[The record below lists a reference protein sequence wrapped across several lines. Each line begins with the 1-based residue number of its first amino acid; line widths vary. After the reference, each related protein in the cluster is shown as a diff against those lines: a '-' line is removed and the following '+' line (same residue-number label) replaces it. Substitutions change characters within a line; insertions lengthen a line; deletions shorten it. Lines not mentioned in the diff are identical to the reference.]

1 MRIRAAILAVLTLLL
16 TLPSLAEPLTL
27 AEAQRLAIEHSHKL
41 KRQESKVRQAGYRVD
56 EVYAGASPQLSFRA
70 GSSYLTPTVSFA
82 TPQGSLPIT
91 ESGNYNV
98 GLHLDQAIYT
108 FGRLKWGAMAAE
120 LAEEASQVEVEKQRQ
135 DVVEMV
141 TQAYLDLVFSQRA
154 VDVAELQVQ
163 TRGSHLEQAKL
174 RLKAGTIPPFEVLS
188 FETALAQAQQ
198 RLILSNKQRELAK
211 TQLLLMIG
219 RRPRQ
224 ELEVTPLEDLDE
236 FDQSVDLAVERALDR
251 RPGLIALR
259 KAVEAA
265 DAKVNY
271 EKSQNNPTLGFRT
284 SYVRQNSTAFQPN
297 QMWVAG
303 VQLNIPLYDGGT
315 SKAKAAQAAE
325 EVVQL
330 QETLAD
336 AERDITM
343 QVEKLHLDLVSSLE
357 QLKVA
362 QTALVQANEHLRLAA
377 LRYKVGV
384 STNLELLQ
392 AETSQA
398 EARLAVHQSNYN
410 VLKSYYAWRR
420 ATGLS
425 LEPEEAPQPE
435 VVEAEGQ
442 DPQR

>member
-1 MRIRAAILAVLTLLL
+1 
-16 TLPSLAEPLTL
+16 
-27 AEAQRLAIEHSHKL
+27 
-41 KRQESKVRQAGYRVD
+41 
-56 EVYAGASPQLSFRA
+56 
-70 GSSYLTPTVSFA
+70 
-82 TPQGSLPIT
+82 
-91 ESGNYNV
+91 
-98 GLHLDQAIYT
+98 
-108 FGRLKWGAMAAE
+108 
-120 LAEEASQVEVEKQRQ
+120 
-135 DVVEMV
+135 
-141 TQAYLDLVFSQRA
+141 
-154 VDVAELQVQ
+154 
-163 TRGSHLEQAKL
+163 
-174 RLKAGTIPPFEVLS
+174 
-188 FETALAQAQQ
+188 
-198 RLILSNKQRELAK
+198 
-211 TQLLLMIG
+211 
-219 RRPRQ
+219 
-224 ELEVTPLEDLDE
+224 
-236 FDQSVDLAVERALDR
+236 
-251 RPGLIALR
+251 
-259 KAVEAA
+259 
-265 DAKVNY
+265 
-271 EKSQNNPTLGFRT
+271 
-284 SYVRQNSTAFQPN
+284 
-297 QMWVAG
+297 MWVAG